1 MSSERRLVLS
11 SSLWPMGFHHAA
23 WRLPGANAHG
33 GIDAKFLQRHAQML
47 EHAKFDYVFIGD
59 FVVCDEAQRYQ
70 DLGGVLRA
78 EAITLA
84 SNLAAVTERIGIAP
98 TVNLTYAHPYTIA
111 RSVGTL
117 DHLSDGRALLN
128 VVTGSTP
135 KAAGNYGRDHH
146 WENEQR
152 YDWADEFVESL
163 RQLWDSW
170 EDDALIA
177 DKERGEFVDWEKVHK
192 IDYKGKVISV
202 TGPLNVKRPVQGQ
215 IPLLNAGTSDR
226 SRELGAR
233 FSDLRFV
240 SESNF
245 SIAQRNYKDLKSRL
259 ARHGRSEN
267 AQLVSPGLA
276 VFGGETRREAQQLY
290 NHLQTLVLVPSNLQA
305 LGWKL
310 GMDLSSRSDEDRVSS
325 VPELASNPAAIAEV
339 AFAQRN
345 YGEED
350 PTLRQ
355 LFVSSIRMG
364 GHGAVVGS
372 VKDIA
377 DHIEEWFVERAADGF
392 NLFPPYHPGCMEFV
406 VERLVPELQRRGIFQ
421 KEYGPGTVRERLGL
435 PPAENQFAQQRS
447 AAQAVTPV

>member
-1 MSSERRLVLS
+1 MNSDRRLVLS

-23 WRLPGANAHG
+23 WRLPQAITHG
-33 GIDAKFLQRHAQML
+33 GIDPAFLRQQAQLL

-59 FVVCDEAQRYQ
+59 FVVCDPAQRYQ
-70 DLGGVLRA
+70 DLGSVLRA
-78 EAITLA
+78 EAMTLA
-84 SNLAAVTERIGIAP
+84 SYLAATTDRIGIAP

-111 RSVGTL
+111 RQVGTL
-117 DHLSDGRALLN
+117 DHLSGGRALLN

-146 WENEQR
+146 WENERR

-163 RQLWDSW
+163 RLLWDSW

-177 DKERGEFVDWEKVHK
+177 DKAAGEFVDWEKVHK
-192 IDYKGKVISV
+192 FDYVGKVISV
-202 TGPLNVKRPVQGQ
+202 TGPLNVKRPPQGQ

-240 SESNF
+240 SESNL
-245 SIAQRNYKDLKSRL
+245 SRAKANYRHLKGL
-259 ARHGRSEN
+259 LTKHGRSESS
-267 AQLVSPGLA
+267 QIISPGLA
-276 VFGGETRREAQQLY
+276 VFGGETTLDAKRLY
-290 NHLQTLVLVPSNLQA
+290 NHLQTLVLVPTDLRV

-310 GMDLSSRSDEDRVSS
+310 GVELDRYADTARIADVNEFST
-325 VPELASNPAAIAEV
+325 ENEAARAAIA
-339 AFAQRN
+339 FAQEN
-345 YGEED
+345 YDDEN

-355 LFVSSIRMG
+355 LFVSEIRMG

-372 VKDIA
+372 VKDVA
-377 DHIEEWFVERAADGF
+377 DHIEQWFTEKAVDGF

-406 VERLVPELQRRGIFQ
+406 AEALVPELQRRGIFQ

-435 PPAENQFAQQRS
+435 PVAENIFSRRQRNTELET
-447 AAQAVTPV
+447 A